1 MTQTTTA
8 DGAETRRRFDTLI
21 NLLVTLLT
29 PMFFAPTGGDVRL
42 ARIAALET
50 IISYQAQTGA
60 GLIAV
65 AKIISFGIATLDS
78 LSLSM
83 NQDLE
88 IPMILRLRGNANA
101 LDRSGERNERAFRAA
116 QAEPAARAE
125 SEPDYDEAE
134 VRASVAEAQ
143 RRAAEFRAA
152 YRAPATQTEA
162 AAQAEPAPPAE
173 PAPAAQA
180 ELAAPAVPA
189 RDRQSH
195 RSAWAAA
202 MAEVAAE
209 EIAAAANLPP
219 RQREEAKERAAILS
233 STANALLSGATADRP
248 KPDDQGGMTRR
259 TPP

>member
-29 PMFFAPTGGDVRL
+29 PMFFAPTGGDARL
-42 ARIAALET
+42 ARAAALET
-50 IISYQAQTGA
+50 IIGYQAQTGA

-116 QAEPAARAE
+116 QAETAARAE

-134 VRASVAEAQ
+134 VAASVAEAQ

-152 YRAPATQTEA
+152 YRAAATQTEPA
-162 AAQAEPAPPAE
+162 ASAAQADDP
-173 PAPAAQA
+173 QA
-180 ELAAPAVPA
+180 
-189 RDRQSH
+189 H
-195 RSAWAAA
+195 RSAWASA

-209 EIAAAANLPP
+209 KIAAASLPP
-219 RQREEAKERAAILS
+219 RQREEATERAAILS
-233 STANALLSGATADRP
+233 STANAPLSGATAERP
-248 KPDDQGGMTRR
+248 KPDGAGGTMRR
-259 TPP
+259 TAT